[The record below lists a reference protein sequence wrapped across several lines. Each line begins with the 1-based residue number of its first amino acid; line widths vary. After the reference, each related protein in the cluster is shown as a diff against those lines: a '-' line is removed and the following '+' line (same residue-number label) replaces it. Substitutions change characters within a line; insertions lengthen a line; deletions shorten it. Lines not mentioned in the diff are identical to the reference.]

1 MIQFFEPL
9 ALVFSGLYGVLVL
22 FYLWERWR
30 RRIPVPS
37 LLLWE
42 AVREDNLRARRFRP
56 DLLFL
61 LQLLLLTSLIV
72 GLARPYWQEHD
83 GGQVGGRRIFILDT
97 SASMQAR
104 EHNTSRFDDAR
115 NAALKQLRGLGAED
129 EVMLVTAAR
138 TPEVVVGFT
147 RDHAAVETALLQS
160 VATDTSGDLAVAL
173 AFTESARQRSDVP
186 TAVDVF
192 TDIPRS
198 QLPAPFRESVRVF
211 QVGESDD
218 NLAIEGLQIYQGRF
232 QDYRGARAY
241 VRVENFAHREGH
253 GFLTVR
259 LEDQVV
265 NRSGFTI
272 PPRESRGFLVHNFPG
287 PGRVIAQLEVAD
299 ALAAD
304 NIAYGWIRP
313 VSRARLLLV
322 SAPSPL
328 VDDLR
333 ALAAA
338 TPALELQVV
347 QPDDYRPEQ
356 ALHATVTIFHRV
368 VPAVPP
374 PTNALYIYP
383 PGGNPLFQVSGDA
396 SNVEVLDWDEHHVAL
411 QSLRPLA
418 SLPLQRARI
427 IAPPAWSETL
437 LWSRTIERE
446 FPLAF
451 AGEHDGRRLA
461 CITFD
466 LEAERLLSTDNV
478 NFFLFFMNLLGWLTP
493 EQADAAVV
501 RTGDVY
507 AFGSLPAQPVHVRD
521 PHGALQTLPASQT
534 TIQPLFAGEYR
545 ISSDGTGRTVLANF
559 VDPLESDIGR
569 ASREPPV
576 APNAVQ
582 RTATERADA
591 ARRVPQND
599 YNGWLY
605 AAALVLFIVEWAV
618 ARWIGAGRFAS

>member
-1 MIQFFEPL
+1 MGFAEPL
-9 ALVFSGLYGVLVL
+9 ALLFSGLYGVLVL

-30 RRIPVPS
+30 RRVPVPS

-42 AVREDNLRARRFRP
+42 AVREDTLRARRFRP

-72 GLARPYWQEHD
+72 GLARPYWRDDKSAE
-83 GGQVGGRRIFILDT
+83 VGARHIFVLDT

-104 EHNTSRFDDAR
+104 ERNSARFEDAR
-115 NAALKQLRGLGAED
+115 SQALDELHALRAAD
-129 EVMLVTAAR
+129 EVMLITAAR

-147 RDHAAVETALLQS
+147 RDHAAVQQALQRS
-160 VATDTSGDLAVAL
+160 VPTDTSGDLAVAL
-173 AFTESARQRSDVP
+173 AFADSARQRSDLP

-198 QLPAPFRESVRVF
+198 QLPPALRDSVRVF

-232 QDYRGARAY
+232 QDYRAARAY
-241 VRVENFAHREGH
+241 VRVENFSHRERH

-265 NRSGFTI
+265 TRNGFTI
-272 PPRESRGFLVHNFPG
+272 PPRESRAFLVHDFPG
-287 PGRVIAQLEVAD
+287 PGQVLAQLEVTD
-299 ALAAD
+299 ALAVD
-304 NIAYGWIRP
+304 NVAYGWIRP
-313 VSRARLLLV
+313 LTHARLLLV

-338 TPALELQVV
+338 APALDLQVV
-347 QPDDYRPEQ
+347 RPEDFHPEQ
-356 ALHATVTIFHRV
+356 AQHAAVAIFHRV
-368 VPAVPP
+368 VPEVQPP
-374 PTNALYIYP
+374 VNALYIYP
-383 PGGNPLFQVSGDA
+383 PADNPIFPASGDA
-396 SNVEVLDWDEHHVAL
+396 TSVEVLDWNTHHAAL

-427 IAPPAWSETL
+427 VSAPDWSQTL

-451 AGEHDGRRLA
+451 AGQLDGQRVA

-493 EQADAAVV
+493 EQNDATVV
-501 RTGDVY
+501 HTGEVY
-507 AFGSLPAQPVHVRD
+507 TLGQLPAQPVRVRD
-521 PHGALQTLPASQT
+521 PRGTILTLPANQT
-534 TIQPLFAGEYR
+534 TLEPLFAGEYR
-545 ISSDGTGRTVLANF
+545 ISTDGTSRRLLANF
-559 VDPLESDIGR
+559 LDPVESDIGR
-569 ASREPPV
+569 GSKEPPM
-576 APNAVQ
+576 APTSVQ
-582 RTATERADA
+582 PADA
-591 ARRVPQND
+591 VPLKPVRRVPQND
-599 YNGWLY
+599 YSAWLY
-605 AAALVLFIVEWAV
+605 AAALVLFVTEWAA
-618 ARWIGAGRFAS
+618 ARRSGRKGAS